1 MATSNTPNDIDPY
14 IEHVITMKM
23 RRLSVTHALT
33 PDDLDDLH
41 QDVYLHVLQQM
52 DNFDPTR
59 AKWTT
64 FIDRI
69 VRSGIATCLR
79 NRRVDL
85 RFAAKCS
92 PLPDEDN
99 EHWSMTFVTDIEGG
113 TSGLPFGM
121 HADDPGAWT
130 ELLDIR
136 IDLANLLASLSAVQQ
151 QICAL
156 IMHGHTLTHIAHLL
170 GMPRTSLYC
179 QLDQIHQAF
188 LAGGF
193 EFSLKMTRH
202 FRPVPFM

>member
-1 MATSNTPNDIDPY
+1 MATSNTQYDFDPY

-33 PDDLDDLH
+33 PDDLDDLR
-41 QDVYLHVLQQM
+41 QELYLHVLQQM
-52 DNFDPTR
+52 DKFDPTR
-59 AKWTT
+59 AQWTT
-64 FIDRI
+64 FVDRM
-69 VRSGIATCLR
+69 VRSGISTFLR

-92 PLPDEDN
+92 LLPDEDN
-99 EHWSMTFVTDIEGG
+99 DHWSTTFVTDIAGG

-130 ELLDIR
+130 EMLDVR
-136 IDLANLLASLSAVQQ
+136 IDLADLLASLPPLQQ

-156 IMHGHTLTHIAHLL
+156 IMHGHTLTDIARTL
-170 GMPRTSLYC
+170 GMPRTSLYFH
-179 QLDQIHQAF
+179 LDQIHQAF

-193 EFSLKMTRH
+193 DFSLKMTRH
-202 FRPVPFM
+202 FDPVPFM